1 MSDSNKRREGLAE
14 RPAIARPILA
24 LLGVFVL
31 SAWLAAPGLA
41 QHEAVASASEE
52 SEKRQREHE
61 ALIRSVR
68 KALRRRLSDA
78 ELPQFL
84 RESPAEEVSMPID
97 PQSGRNPQ
105 PAQQAAP
112 AQKRSQPLTLEELIN
127 FVDLYHP
134 KIRGLDTE
142 RRIASAKRLE
152 KQGAF
157 DPVIH
162 TGADWLRFNTEFDG
176 LTRRGKVATMN
187 LADAGVEMLTRYG
200 IKIAAGARYNL
211 GKVKAPL
218 SPTGDGGEYFLE
230 FKIPFFRGARINEKV
245 AAERQAFL
253 GEPLAEAEFRLSRL
267 DLILKAANNY
277 WDWVASKQKLDV
289 ARQLLDLARFRA
301 GAVRDRVAAG
311 DLPQIDSVEADL
323 EVQRRQG
330 AIVKADRDLQKAA
343 FKLSLFLWSPNGLPS
358 PIPEEGNV
366 PATIPP
372 PVGFTDDQSTA
383 GQRLALERRPEL
395 KMVSLGREITRID
408 LDLARN
414 QRLPAIDLAFSPGRD
429 AGFGGIGNT
438 FKAGLNLSLPLRQRT
453 ADGRIDA
460 SLLKFEKLGF
470 DLVNERQRITIEV
483 LDAVSAINTAFE
495 RYRVAEQEVE
505 LAQRLEE
512 GERVRF
518 TLGDS
523 TLFLV
528 NQRERATAEAR
539 VRLIEIHAEYEQAVA
554 AFRAATVS
562 Y

>member
-1 MSDSNKRREGLAE
+1 MTRGGIVRSMG
-14 RPAIARPILA
+14 A
-24 LLGVFVL
+24 LLAAFLL
-31 SAWLAAPGLA
+31 SVCLAAPGRA
-41 QHEAVASASEE
+41 GQETVASASEE
-52 SEKRQREHE
+52 NDKRRQEQE

-68 KALRRRLSDA
+68 DALRRRLSDA
-78 ELPQFL
+78 EQPQFL
-84 RESPAEEVSMPID
+84 REAPAEEGAASVD

-105 PAQQAAP
+105 AQPAP
-112 AQKRSQPLTLEELIN
+112 PQKRSQPLTLEELIN

-134 KIRGLDTE
+134 KIRGLDAE

-157 DPVIH
+157 DPIFS
-162 TGADWLRFNTEFDG
+162 TGTDWLRYNTEFDSK
-176 LTRRGKVATMN
+176 TRRGKVASMQ

-211 GKVKAPL
+211 GKVKSPL
-218 SPTGDGGEYFLE
+218 SPTGNGGEYFLD

-253 GEPLAEAEFRLSRL
+253 GEPLADAEFRLSRL
-267 DLILKAANNY
+267 ELILKAANNY
-277 WDWVASKQKLDV
+277 WEWVAAKRKLDV

-301 GAVRDRVAAG
+301 GAVRERVTAG
-311 DLPQIDSVEADL
+311 DLPQIDSVEAEL

-343 FKLSLFLWSPNGLPS
+343 FKLSLFLWSPNGLPA

-366 PATIPP
+366 PATTPP
-372 PVGFTDDQSTA
+372 PVIFTDDQSSA

-395 KMVSLGREITRID
+395 KMVSLGQEITRID

-414 QRLPAIDLAFSPGRD
+414 QRLPAIDLALSPGRD
-429 AGFGGIGNT
+429 TGFGGIGNT
-438 FKAGLNLSLPLRQRT
+438 FKAGLNLTLPLRQRT
-453 ADGRIDA
+453 ADGRISA
-460 SLLKFEKLGF
+460 STLKLEKLDF
-470 DLVNERQRITIEV
+470 ELTLERQRIATEV
-483 LDAVSAINTAFE
+483 LDAVSAINTSHD
-495 RYRVAEQEVE
+495 RYRAAQQEVE

-512 GERVRF
+512 GERTRF

-539 VRLIEIHAEYEQAVA
+539 VKLIEIQAEYEQAVA
-554 AFRAATVS
+554 AFRTITVQ